1 VIYTRWKNL
10 KKTASMADGQVS
22 THRPEN
28 MRRIQVEKNNPIVRE
43 LDKTKVERNDIDFSQ
58 VQSDREREIQQTK
71 KAHFKQVAALQ
82 LKEKKL
88 ALQEKEAR
96 SYDVIMNSGNMTSN
110 TERGGTADETAADE
124 YEDDFM

>member
-1 VIYTRWKNL
+1 MV
-10 KKTASMADGQVS
+10 DGQVS

-43 LDKTKVERNDIDFSQ
+43 LDKTKVERNDIDLSQ

-110 TERGGTADETAADE
+110 TERGTADETAADE

>member
-1 VIYTRWKNL
+1 MV
-10 KKTASMADGQVS
+10 DGQVS

-43 LDKTKVERNDIDFSQ
+43 LDKTKVERNDIDLSL
-58 VQSDREREIQQTK
+58 VQSDREREIQQAK
-71 KAHFKQVAALQ
+71 KAHFKKMAALKM
-82 LKEKKL
+82 KEKKL

-96 SYDVIMNSGNMTSN
+96 SYDLIMNTGNMTSN
-110 TERGGTADETAADE
+110 TDREGTADATAADE

>member
-1 VIYTRWKNL
+1 MV
-10 KKTASMADGQVS
+10 DGQVS

-28 MRRIQVEKNNPIVRE
+28 MRRIQAEKNNPIVRE
-43 LDKTKVERNDIDFSQ
+43 IEKTKVERNDIDLSQ
-58 VQSDREREIQQTK
+58 IQNDREREIQQAK
-71 KAHFKQVAALQ
+71 KQHYKQMAAVK

-110 TERGGTADETAADE
+110 TEREGTADAEAAEE